1 MLYADCVCIFIRSVI
16 GGDLVSKVATAHIA
30 SNGIGAYLIA
40 STNTQ
45 GTMVYKLFGHI

>member
-16 GGDLVSKVATAHIA
+16 GDLVATAHTA
-30 SNGIGAYLIA
+30 SNGISAYLIA
-40 STNTQ
+40 SANTQ